1 MARIALNNRTIWI
14 TGASSGIGRA
24 LTTSLLGKNNRL
36 ILTAR
41 NQSALEEIRESDPE
55 RIHVVAADISDP
67 GCAESLRN
75 NLGSITSSIDTVI
88 LNAGTCEYVDVDTFD
103 AALVERVLQVNLLG
117 LSRCVEAS
125 LPLLKKSQNHPHI
138 VGISSAAAITGLPRA
153 EAYGASKA
161 AVVSFLESL
170 GLDLNRYGIEVS
182 VVYPGFVETPLT
194 DLNDFPMPFIMDV
207 NTASE
212 LILDGIEKRK
222 LKVQFPKR
230 LIWLLKLMAA
240 LPERLRFKTGLG
252 MVRSPT

>member
-1 MARIALNNRTIWI
+1 MSL
-14 TGASSGIGRA
+14 IG
-24 LTTSLLGKNNRL
+24 KDNRL

-41 NQSALEEIRESDPE
+41 NESALEEIRESDPE
-55 RIHVVAADISDP
+55 RIHLVPGDISDP
-67 GCAESLRN
+67 DCVERLRN
-75 NLGSITSSIDTVI
+75 KLEAITSSIDTVI
-88 LNAGTCEYVDVDTFD
+88 LNAGTCEYLDVDNFD
-103 AALVERVLQVNLLG
+103 TALVERVIQVNLLG

-125 LPLLKKSQNHPHI
+125 LPLLKRSQNHPHI

-170 GLDLNRYGIEVS
+170 GLDLNRHGIDVS

-207 NTASE
+207 NTASA
-212 LILDGIEKRK
+212 LILEGIEKRK
-222 LKVQFPKR
+222 LKVQFPRR

-240 LPERLRFKTGLG
+240 MPERLRFKTGLG
-252 MVRSPT
+252 MMRNPT